1 MSPYSPEPTEQGN
14 NERPVFDGDIHQDH
28 RTPRPIRTGRFRRF
42 LTPGMAL
49 LTVSTVTVLS
59 APRVAGADPISDA
72 KAKATQLEQQIQANE
87 QVINTQ
93 GQRYDQA
100 QLQLSSVN
108 NQIAATQAKLK
119 EDRRRVLGD
128 KRILRKAALNAY
140 VNEGAAAAANPLF
153 SGQANK
159 VQSQQEYTQIVEGN
173 VNIALDALHT
183 DQGQQA
189 RQQKTLGAQQQQATD
204 AVNAARSANQA
215 AQAAQSQENS
225 DLSQVTSQI
234 KTLVAQQQAA
244 AAAAAQSAALA
255 KLAAAQKAAAIAQAA
270 AASSSVHAARSNAS
284 SPDPTT
290 SSSAGASSLPER
302 GQPSVSSNPAPPYV
316 PPPPPV
322 GGGAGAEAV
331 AAAESYIGVPYEWG
345 GASRSGVD
353 CSGLTMLAWAA
364 AGVNLP
370 HYSGAQYAAVTPV
383 PLSDLQ
389 PGDLLFYG
397 PGGSEHET
405 MYIGG
410 GDMIEAAHSGT
421 TVWITGARFGDGFVG
436 AGRP

>member
-1 MSPYSPEPTEQGN
+1 
-14 NERPVFDGDIHQDH
+14 
-28 RTPRPIRTGRFRRF
+28 
-42 LTPGMAL
+42 MAL
-49 LTVSTVTVLS
+49 LTVCTVIVVS
-59 APRVAGADPISDA
+59 APRLAGADPISDA
-72 KAKATQLEQQIQANE
+72 KAKAAQLERQIQANE

-108 NQIAATQAKLK
+108 DQIAATQAKLS
-119 EDRRRVLGD
+119 EDRRRVSGD
-128 KRILRKAALNAY
+128 IRVLRKAALNAY
-140 VNEGAAAAANPLF
+140 VNGGAAAAANPLF

-173 VNIALDALHT
+173 VNIALDALRT
-183 DQGQQA
+183 DQSQQA
-189 RQQKTLGAQQQQATD
+189 RQQKTLGVQQQQATD

-215 AQAAQSQENS
+215 AQAAQSLENT

-255 KLAAAQKAAAIAQAA
+255 KLAAAQKAATITQAA
-270 AASSSVHAARSNAS
+270 ATSDSVHAARSNAS
-284 SPDPTT
+284 SPNPTTAPNPTT
-290 SSSAGASSLPER
+290 SSSAGASSFPQR
-302 GQPSVSSNPAPPYV
+302 GQPSVSSHPVTPYV

-322 GGGAGAEAV
+322 AGGAGAEAV

-370 HYSGAQYAAVTPV
+370 HYSGAQYAAVAPV